1 MTGTFLKHI
10 FCYKMFNQMFNSSV
24 FCNQYCSLSL
34 FYSKI
39 LSRNVNI
46 DFFLF
51 VFMVIT
57 VFVVEMVV
65 VIDDIKVSML

>member
-1 MTGTFLKHI
+1 MSTLI
-10 FCYKMFNQMFNSSV
+10 
-24 FCNQYCSLSL
+24 
-34 FYSKI
+34 
-39 LSRNVNI
+39 
-46 DFFLF
+46 FFLF